1 MPWKKNPLLI
11 DLAIALGMATIFAID
26 LNTPLGIAV
35 PFFYLLLALFAIAV
49 GARDRSLLGIA
60 LLGPLLALVKIL
72 LYPNDGVIWY
82 GEANRLIFSLLL
94 WVAVGI
100 EWVRRRLEAQ
110 RREAALELE
119 RLVEERTEALHAA
132 NRKLEVEVAE
142 RKQAEAKISEYAQ
155 RLQALASQL
164 VDAQEAERKALANE
178 LHDRIGQNLSAL
190 NMSLNLNLAQLA
202 GQLPAA
208 ALTPVAARIKDGLA
222 LVEQTTEIVRGVME
236 ELHPALLEQ
245 YGLATALRWYGE
257 EFTQRSGITVHCS
270 AGEPFPRLR
279 GKVETALFRI
289 AQEALTNVAKHA
301 GASSA
306 AIALQRTGT
315 GIELRISDDGI
326 GIGIADD
333 AGRPA
338 VGSGWGMSIMAE
350 RARSL
355 GATMHIGRNAD
366 QGTGLVVNVPNGL
379 WENE

>member
-11 DLAIALGMATIFAID
+11 DLAIAAGMATIFAID
-26 LNTPLGIAV
+26 LKTPLGIAV

-49 GARDRSLLGIA
+49 GAPNRSLLGIA

-72 LYPNDGVIWY
+72 LYPNEGVVWF

-94 WVAVGI
+94 WVAVGL

-110 RREAALELE
+110 RRDAALELE

-142 RKQAEAKISEYAQ
+142 RKQAEATITEYTQ

-257 EFTQRSGITVHCS
+257 EFTQRSGIAVRCN

-306 AIALQRTGT
+306 AIALQRTGA

-326 GIGIADD
+326 GIADG

-366 QGTGLVVNVPNGL
+366 HGTGLVVSVPNGL